1 RLVVVAEPQP
11 DLADLVVGEADGVE
25 HVEALELA
33 ARLHRL
39 ALRLLPGAVQALQLG
54 PVHAALAAVSLD
66 RAHPHPAVGL
76 VDPLAGATVLAEVR
90 EGRDRQAVDVAGV
103 PGVGPLRGRRGRPL
117 LDPRQALAPPA
128 LPE

>member
-1 RLVVVAEPQP
+1 GAYHGGGLEGLALGQGEERQARLAGVPVGDRAPERLRRLVVVAEPQP

-90 EGRDRQAVDVAGV
+90 EG
-103 PGVGPLRGRRGRPL
+103 
-117 LDPRQALAPPA
+117 
-128 LPE
+128 